1 MAEPQSTG
9 QKRINQLDALRGFAL
24 AGIVMFNIVQMT
36 HMPRPVG
43 ESRDHVG
50 AYVWELLFV
59 QRPFPIFSL
68 LFGVSFAL
76 FLRSAQ
82 RRTAHPRLVL
92 LRRLLWLGVFGALHS
107 IIQPGEVLKFYA
119 IVGIAV
125 LLPATYLSRRW
136 HLWLGVVLLLAA
148 ALTFNGVAIIP
159 GLFLLGMA
167 ATEYGI
173 PDTLDRRGGQL
184 RIALGI
190 AVVLSIWAAVLQ
202 WRAGV
207 GPSAQFRVLPMGLV
221 FAFLFTTG
229 FLLLLRTPA
238 RRVLEPLFAPM
249 GRMALTNYILA
260 SFLILAADAMLDIG
274 DHAQYATVVWVGVA
288 IGVVQAIVSPIWL
301 RAFRY
306 GPLEWAW
313 RCLTWWAPVP
323 NRRVGKQESPEK
335 GKEVFI

>member
-76 FLRSAQ
+76 FLRSAE

-119 IVGIAV
+119 IVGIVV

-136 HLWLGVVLLLAA
+136 HLWPGVVLLL
-148 ALTFNGVAIIP
+148 
-159 GLFLLGMA
+159 
-167 ATEYGI
+167 
-173 PDTLDRRGGQL
+173 DRRGRQL
-184 RIALGI
+184 RIAFGI
-190 AVVLSIWAAVLQ
+190 AVALSIWAAILQ

-238 RRVLEPLFAPM
+238 RRVLQPLFAPM

-274 DHAQYATVVWVGVA
+274 DHTQYPTVVWIGVA
-288 IGVVQAIVSPIWL
+288 IGVVQAIISPMWL
-301 RAFRY
+301 RAYRY
-306 GPLEWAW
+306 GPLEWVW
-313 RCLTWWAPVP
+313 RCLTWWAPVS
-323 NRRVGKQESPEK
+323 NRRVGPQESPEK
-335 GKEVFI
+335 GKEAFI